1 MSGLMISFLYDYIYT
16 VYVTLTALLFYCGHA
31 GMEKVTL
38 KAYALALL
46 PTVLLSLLTH
56 LRLKERLMLIG
67 ITLAGMTGIL
77 IVYSVSSGS
86 LSFPYNPRTLP
97 LLFISLASFAAGFI
111 TARSTIARISASAAV
126 VLFITLTLE
135 GIIHP
140 LPTGIFPA
148 MGIIL
153 TSVCDEIQIRW
164 KKEGFTDNKAHLV
177 FTMPFISAILI
188 TASLIHYPADPYD
201 WKPFLRLRDGFLS
214 VIDRIEYRIAPASD
228 AITGFSENGTLMTGL
243 TSSSTEAL
251 RISASTDLNSPL
263 YLSGRICDRFDG
275 HSWKK
280 NDRSDIPERTFDVLE
295 SISSVKLYSD
305 KLRDYYTD
313 VSINVEY
320 TNTKSHYL
328 FAPSKLTAKDS
339 SSEKSGIT
347 EDGGDLVFT
356 GFNPYHLSI
365 KESYLNPNSDHP
377 GFYSYMQSET
387 LPEEDQWKEALSVMK
402 INDKNG
408 ALSYK
413 KYPDYRAFIKK
424 TYSEYIPISGELAKR
439 LSGLYEGADSEYE
452 KMKRLEASMQ
462 EMKYNLDPAP
472 IPDEVDS
479 PSAYLDYFLL
489 SGNGGYCSYYATAFV
504 LLARAEG
511 LPARYVQGYRI
522 PAHNKETCIVT
533 SGMAHAWP
541 EVYFE
546 GKGWIAFEPTP
557 GFYTESVWSMS
568 SEITAPSFSPKPLPS
583 APPAT
588 PSSGNAEALKRA
600 DSKSHNSALII
611 IPSILIIVFFILF
624 VLINRLLQRHR
635 LRALNAM
642 ERQIFLSKDC
652 LNILKLLGCGLTEG
666 ETLSEYRSRISSAVM
681 PEALAFIS
689 DYENVLYSKPGSF
702 VTDTEKIYKCRR
714 LLLKVLKEQNR
725 LRYIIK
731 ILFP

>member
-1 MSGLMISFLYDYIYT
+1 
-16 VYVTLTALLFYCGHA
+16 
-31 GMEKVTL
+31 
-38 KAYALALL
+38 
-46 PTVLLSLLTH
+46 
-56 LRLKERLMLIG
+56 
-67 ITLAGMTGIL
+67 
-77 IVYSVSSGS
+77 
-86 LSFPYNPRTLP
+86 
-97 LLFISLASFAAGFI
+97 
-111 TARSTIARISASAAV
+111 
-126 VLFITLTLE
+126 
-135 GIIHP
+135 
-140 LPTGIFPA
+140 
-148 MGIIL
+148 
-153 TSVCDEIQIRW
+153 
-164 KKEGFTDNKAHLV
+164 
-177 FTMPFISAILI
+177 MPFISAILI

-201 WKPFLRLRDGFLS
+201 WKPFLLLRDGFLS

-424 TYSEYIPISGELAKR
+424 T
-439 LSGLYEGADSEYE
+439 
-452 KMKRLEASMQ
+452 
-462 EMKYNLDPAP
+462 
-472 IPDEVDS
+472 
-479 PSAYLDYFLL
+479 
-489 SGNGGYCSYYATAFV
+489 
-504 LLARAEG
+504 
-511 LPARYVQGYRI
+511 
-522 PAHNKETCIVT
+522 
-533 SGMAHAWP
+533 
-541 EVYFE
+541 
-546 GKGWIAFEPTP
+546 
-557 GFYTESVWSMS
+557 
-568 SEITAPSFSPKPLPS
+568 
-583 APPAT
+583 
-588 PSSGNAEALKRA
+588 
-600 DSKSHNSALII
+600 
-611 IPSILIIVFFILF
+611 
-624 VLINRLLQRHR
+624 
-635 LRALNAM
+635 
-642 ERQIFLSKDC
+642 
-652 LNILKLLGCGLTEG
+652 
-666 ETLSEYRSRISSAVM
+666 
-681 PEALAFIS
+681 
-689 DYENVLYSKPGSF
+689 
-702 VTDTEKIYKCRR
+702 
-714 LLLKVLKEQNR
+714 
-725 LRYIIK
+725 
-731 ILFP
+731 